1 MVKKASLFLAALLAL
16 CLTGC
21 VNLHNALSPEPEK
34 VKIDGE
40 TYRAGF
46 YGSLWTK
53 NLAFTGE
60 EYESD
65 GKTYRRADCAGFDC
79 MQTSGGGKTGGIVYC
94 LSSQWED
101 AEAYYSNPENY
112 TYYLQIDSIQGGKQ
126 VFEIEDIDYEKF
138 DALTSFGDIFAYDP
152 FDSVKNKASESREIL
167 IDASENDPLT
177 YFTFYKESKDGSFG
191 SFKGHHF
198 FLMDGKMY
206 LARYHDRSED
216 MVSAVEL
223 SEETSSCFIE
233 TFTPFLER

>member
-60 EYESD
+60 EYES
-65 GKTYRRADCAGFDC
+65 
-79 MQTSGGGKTGGIVYC
+79 GGKTGGIVYC

-138 DALTSFGDIFAYDP
+138 DALTSFGDISAYDP
-152 FDSVKNKASESREIL
+152 FDSVKNKASESRGIL
-167 IDASENDPLT
+167 IDTSENDPLT

-233 TFTPFLER
+233 TVTPFLER

>member
-1 MVKKASLFLAALLAL
+1 MMKKNRLFLAALLVF

-21 VNLHNALSPEPEK
+21 INLNKALSLEPEK

-40 TYRAGF
+40 TYRSGF

-60 EYESD
+60 EYEAD
-65 GKTYRRADCAGFDC
+65 GKTYRRTDCAGFDC

-94 LSSQWED
+94 LDSQWED
-101 AEAYYSNPENY
+101 AEAYYGSPENY

-126 VFEIEDIDYEKF
+126 VFEIEDMDYEKF
-138 DALTSFGDIFAYDP
+138 DALTGFGDTFAYDP
-152 FDSVKNKASESREIL
+152 FDFVKNKASESKEIL
-167 IDASENDPLT
+167 IDATENDPRP

-198 FLMDGKMY
+198 FLMDRKMY
-206 LARYHDRSED
+206 LARTHDMSED
-216 MVSAVEL
+216 IVSAVEL
-223 SEETSSCFIE
+223 SEETSSYFIE
-233 TFTPFLER
+233 TVTPFLER